1 MFTSL
6 KAIWNVLFS
15 SDRLNRTKEY
25 CVASPHPPT
34 PLGFRLNISPD
45 PAVSIELFQD
55 VCCPFSKRMFNTIV
69 EELIPMLN
77 DKELIHRICFIW
89 QSVPQP
95 WHAQSCLMHEAII
108 AAYLTNKHK
117 IVDYLQSLYYQ
128 QDNFFDEK
136 TKDLSRVELY
146 ARLANIGVQCGYEPG
161 TISSKLNLE
170 GVKGNSGL
178 IGITQHLKWAVKYHR
193 MRGVHVTPTVFI
205 NGLEAVDISSDWS
218 LRDWRKKLEPM
229 LNQWKIHQAT

>member
-15 SDRLNRTKEY
+15 SDRINRTKEY
-25 CVASPHPPT
+25 RVASPHPPT

-69 EELIPMLN
+69 EELIPMLK

-128 QDNFFDEK
+128 QDNF
-136 TKDLSRVELY
+136 S
-146 ARLANIGVQCGYEPG
+146 
-161 TISSKLNLE
+161 
-170 GVKGNSGL
+170 
-178 IGITQHLKWAVKYHR
+178 
-193 MRGVHVTPTVFI
+193 M
-205 NGLEAVDISSDWS
+205 
-218 LRDWRKKLEPM
+218 KKLRTCRGLSYM
-229 LNQWKIHQAT
+229 LVLQILEFSAGMNQAQ

>member
-1 MFTSL
+1 MT
-6 KAIWNVLFS
+6 
-15 SDRLNRTKEY
+15 
-25 CVASPHPPT
+25 SPHPPT

-77 DKELIHRICFIW
+77 DKGLIHRICFIW

-108 AAYLTNKHK
+108 AAYLTNKDR
-117 IVDYLQSLYYQ
+117 IVDYLQRLFYQ

-146 ARLANIGVQCGYEPG
+146 ARLANIGAQCGYEPG
-161 TISSKLNLE
+161 IIGSKLNLDD
-170 GVKGNSGL
+170 VKGNSGL

-218 LRDWRKKLEPM
+218 SRDWRKKLEPM
-229 LNQWKIHQAT
+229 LNQ